1 MGEEKRRFPLL
12 VPGNWGSVIAKIV
25 GNNVLEKPAYVQKI
39 PMYVYEEMVKGKK
52 LTEIINSQHENVKYL
67 PGTKLPEN
75 VVATPDV
82 VEATTGAD
90 ILIFVVPHQFVK
102 SICKQLKGAIK
113 PNAIAISLIKGLDV
127 SEQGL
132 NLISSVISKLL
143 DIDCAVLM
151 GANIA
156 PEVARENYCEA
167 TIGCSN
173 EANGKVLKDM
183 FQTSY
188 FRITVVDDVQTVEMC
203 GALKTILYVASLI
216 ADGMDMIANTKAAIV
231 RLGFIEINIVA
242 LGAGFIDGMQ
252 FGDNTKAAVIRLGLM
267 EMVKFAADNFKNS
280 HIETFL
286 ESCGVADLV
295 TTCYC
300 GRNKRIAEAFVN
312 SGKTIKEL
320 EVELL
325 NGQKLQGPPTA
336 AEVYTILKQNNM
348 EKKYPLFTAIHRICI
363 GEMPPQSFIDCLK
376 DHPAHM

>member
-1 MGEEKRRFPLL
+1 MPLSL
-12 VPGNWGSVIAKIV
+12 DPTSMASKGSVIAKIV
-25 GNNVLEKPAYVQKI
+25 GNNVLEKTAYVQRI
-39 PMYVYEEMVKGKK
+39 PMYVYEETVNGKK
-52 LTEIINSQHENVKYL
+52 LTEIINTQHENIKYL
-67 PGTKLPEN
+67 PGTRLPDN
-75 VVATPDV
+75 IVAVSDVVA
-82 VEATTGAD
+82 AARGAD

-102 SICKQLKGAIK
+102 SICRQLKGAIK
-113 PNAIAISLIKGLDV
+113 PDAMAISLIKGLDV

-132 NLISSVISKLL
+132 NLISNVIHKLL

-167 TIGCSN
+167 TIGCSDL
-173 EANGKVLKDM
+173 EHGKILKDL

-203 GALKTILYVASLI
+203 GALKTILFVASLI
-216 ADGMDMIANTKAAIV
+216 ADGMEMIANTKAAIV
-231 RLGFIEINIVA
+231 RLGFIEIVHFTQHFFPPLTLPVWFVTSFDTTTRVNIVA
-242 LGAGFIDGMQ
+242 LGAGFIDGLQ

-267 EMVKFAADNFKNS
+267 EMVKFADDNFKNS

-312 SGKTIKEL
+312 SGKTIKQL
-320 EVELL
+320 ETEML

-336 AEVYTILKQNNM
+336 AEVYTILKQNKM
-348 EKKYPLFTAIHRICI
+348 ENK
-363 GEMPPQSFIDCLK
+363 
-376 DHPAHM
+376 